1 MKTFSL
7 IYLRF
12 IDNIF
17 FKWTGSKAD
26 LENFLNKLNAKHLSI
41 KFEYEIS
48 KERISFLDTEI
59 YIKSN
64 KLNINILKENR
75 PSNLS

>member
-17 FKWTGSKAD
+17 FIWTGSKAD
-26 LENFLNKLNAKHLSI
+26 LENFLNKLNAKNLSI
-41 KFEYEIS
+41 KFEYVIS
-48 KERISFLDTEI
+48 KERISFMVTEI
-59 YIKSN
+59 YIKNN

>member
-17 FKWTGSKAD
+17 FIWTSNKSD

-59 YIKSN
+59 YIKNN